1 MRIARSS
8 LIGPGENTLYGT
20 VAVALSFFVF
30 AYSAR
35 FGQISILF
43 YYGLWLPL
51 VLVEYRRV
59 LGNYVRY
66 LWIFAFAV
74 FACLSVFWS
83 AAPAHSART
92 GIQYLSHVICALIAM
107 RVIDLGTLI
116 KGAIVGT
123 GLVLV
128 YSLLFG
134 IYHYD
139 PLDGSYSFV
148 GAFASKNQLGFYASL
163 GVYFAFAAVVL
174 LADGKL
180 WLLAAA
186 AVGLLSAYS
195 LAASQSATSVLTG
208 AVVVAL
214 AAVAR
219 GLQVL
224 SPKRRQGLFLAVAVI
239 ALVGILAFVY
249 GDGFSLILG
258 AFGKDA
264 TLTGRTYLWQQGME
278 AARANPYFG
287 VGYQAYWVQGFSE
300 AERLWDEFFI
310 TSRTGF
316 HFHNTFIEATVET
329 GLVGVLLLTL
339 VLLVTLAGHTW
350 QMLSRAAG
358 RESVILFGMSALL
371 AMRAFVE
378 IDILTP
384 YHVGSFLLY
393 FCAGRL
399 TLRQVSCPRRRP
411 AALVPVAVRPAP
423 AYDGVGM

>member
-1 MRIARSS
+1 MRVAKSS
-8 LIGPGENTLYGT
+8 LIEPAENTLYGT

-30 AYSAR
+30 AYSAQ

-51 VLVEYRRV
+51 VLVDYRRV

-66 LWIFAFAV
+66 LWIFAFAI
-74 FACLSVFWS
+74 FACLSLFWS
-83 AAPAHSART
+83 AAPAQTART
-92 GIQYLSHVICALIAM
+92 GIQYLSHVVCALIAM
-107 RVIDLGTLI
+107 RVIDLRTLI
-116 KGAIVGT
+116 KGAIAGI

-134 IYHYD
+134 VYHYD

-214 AAVAR
+214 AMVAR

-224 SPKRRQGLFLAVAVI
+224 SPKRRKGLFLAVAAF
-239 ALVGILAFVY
+239 ALVGILMFVY
-249 GDGFSLILG
+249 GDGFSLVLG

-300 AERLWDEFFI
+300 AERLWEEFFI
-310 TSRTGF
+310 TTRTGF

-358 RESVILFGMSALL
+358 RESAVLFGISALL

-399 TLRQVSCPRRRP
+399 TLQQAPRPVRRP
-411 AALVPVAVRPAP
+411 VALVPVPVRPAP
-423 AYDGVGM
+423 AYGGVGL